1 MNYQIT
7 RLPNY
12 PITRSPNTA
21 LEQEPQTEL
30 DVAAIVGLRRHA
42 AEVRVGR
49 IRETGAAAG
58 EGAGLWVAKIR
69 MVREIEDLRAEL
81 HVARAGEA
89 DVLKPRDVPLLLA
102 WVVQQIAWGIAE
114 RPRLRRR
121 ECGRVEPEIVVQP
134 CAFRVLR
141 LRVRVRI
148 TDQVVGLTERAV
160 ADARDVI
167 GPEHRERRAGAQE
180 RRAGNL
186 PAAEH
191 LLERRGLVAGGRH
204 VVEGVGREHLPANV
218 ARRAPVAAR
227 GVRGGHD
234 VAVCAAIVH
243 PLG

>member
-12 PITRSPNTA
+12 PITRLPNAA

-30 DVAAIVGLRRHA
+30 DVAPIVGLRRHA

-58 EGAGLWVAKIR
+58 DGAGLCVAQIR
-69 MVREIEDLRAEL
+69 MVREIEELRAEL

-89 DVLKPRDVPLLLA
+89 DVLEHRDVPLLLA

-121 ECGRVEPEIVVQP
+121 ECGRVGPVIVVQP

-148 TDQVVGLTERAV
+148 TDQVVGLTERAL

-167 GPEHRERRAGAQE
+167 GPEHRERRAGAKE

-191 LLERRGLVAGGRH
+191 LLERRVLFAAGPGGGGGGER
-204 VVEGVGREHLPANV
+204 EYRAAVG
-218 ARRAPVAAR
+218 ARP
-227 GVRGGHD
+227 
-234 VAVCAAIVH
+234 
-243 PLG
+243 